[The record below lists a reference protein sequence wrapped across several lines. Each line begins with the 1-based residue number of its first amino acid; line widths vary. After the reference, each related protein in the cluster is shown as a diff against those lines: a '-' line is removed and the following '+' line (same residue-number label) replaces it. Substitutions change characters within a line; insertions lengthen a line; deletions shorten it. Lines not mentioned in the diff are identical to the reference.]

1 MPGPILEGRF
11 SDPKPITVPN
21 APNIVQQLAPLAKI
35 GIQLFEQKKDQE
47 NDEFLVGVSNELQ
60 TLTEGVAQGQDS
72 ATAALRATQIVN
84 KAKNAKPFLRKEL
97 NALQS
102 GFAGGPV
109 FSILRNEET
118 KRENSEIAKQA
129 AIQKQYKDFNI
140 DPADPSAPQLL
151 AETLRLNQDLGRLT
165 LVNNIA
171 EQRGEKT
178 VRSTKREAFAFA
190 NTVYNGNANRWRSLV
205 GRDAKAFD
213 ARSPEDTATILNS
226 IDQSLLSAEAEMA
239 ARYGDVLSQQDLNDM
254 TVSMR
259 NEATFIK
266 GMLEGKNTFEVYQK
280 RNELN
285 SKVADFITS
294 PTPQAKALN
303 DFTDKVMNSRN
314 GELVLKLVSP
324 ELLEL
329 TRGNVGAMLSRFISP
344 TTTMGHTAVTFIED
358 EEERSRVVTTMFNE
372 FTAHDMDL
380 DDDTAQDMANMLA
393 NLSGPMTIDSE
404 TFGVDAWTALMDYSA
419 SENGNKVISDPRF
432 ENFRNSVDGSLDN
445 YADQLLSQGK
455 SRLPEG
461 SVLSI
466 INGTLD
472 IAIDKVTKTPVRA
485 RGRSVFAGALA
496 NEKAQTRAIE
506 AWRQNYGT
514 RINTLAQAASN
525 IRGGT
530 VEDNLSTLTAIGG
543 LIGDTPLSNEL
554 TTEQQLQLE
563 AIVKAGI
570 AEDIA
575 EAKQLLGL

>member
-1 MPGPILEGRF
+1 MPGPILSGTF

-21 APNIVQQLAPLAKI
+21 APNIVQQLAPLAKV
-35 GIQLFEQKKDQE
+35 GIALFEQQKDKE

-72 ATAALRATQIVN
+72 ATAALRATQLIN
-84 KAKNAKPFLRKEL
+84 KAKNTKPFLRKEL
-97 NALQS
+97 NAMQK

-118 KRENSEIAKQA
+118 KRENSQIAKQA

-140 DPADPSAPQLL
+140 DPTDPSAPQLL
-151 AETLRLNQDLGRLT
+151 SETLRLNQELGRIT
-165 LVNNIA
+165 LVNNIS

-178 VRSTKREAFAFA
+178 VRTTKSEAFAFA
-190 NTVYNGNANRWRSLV
+190 NTVYNGNANSWRALI
-205 GRDAKAFD
+205 GRDAKAF
-213 ARSPEDTATILNS
+213 ATRTPETTATVLDS
-226 IDQSLLSAEAEMA
+226 IDQSLLAAEAEMA
-239 ARYGDVLSQQDLNDM
+239 ARYGDVLDQQDMNDM
-254 TVSMR
+254 LTSLR

-266 GMLEGKNTFEVYQK
+266 GLLEGKNTFEVYQK

-285 SKVADFITS
+285 SQVADFITS

-358 EEERSRVVTTMFNE
+358 EEERSRVVTSMFNE

-380 DDDTAQDMANMLA
+380 DDDTAQDMANILA

-419 SENGNKVISDPRF
+419 SENGKKVIGDPRF

-445 YADQLLSQGK
+445 YANQLLTQAK
-455 SRLPEG
+455 NRLP
-461 SVLSI
+461 L
-466 INGTLD
+466 GTLLNVVNGKIEISLD
-472 IAIDKVTKTPVRA
+472 LAAEKKGRA
-485 RGRSVFAGALA
+485 FADA
-496 NEKAQTRAIE
+496 RIME

-514 RINTLAQAASN
+514 RINTLAQAGSN

-530 VEDNLSTLTAIGG
+530 VEENLFLLTTIGG
-543 LIGDTPLSNEL
+543 LIGDTPLSTEL

-563 AIVKAGI
+563 AVVKEGI
-570 AEDIA
+570 ANDIE
-575 EAKQLLGL
+575 EAKQLLGLQ